1 MLDKKMK
8 GLSIED
14 DESIMAMFKPVFHL
28 FQIYSGRGA
37 FRRSRSA
44 RFLEIYKKVKSKFT
58 YTPLAAYTDIS
69 ALSLLSEH
77 WADLEFSAKNTEVNG
92 TFQRDASGFSYTS
105 NIADRLSIGAKLD
118 FFFDDTPVRFEIT
131 EIEIDK
137 MRMDIDKKKE
147 IEMVRGYPKKLKII
161 VSDSCL
167 RKGLKA
173 LEKVDEK
180 MLKILF
186 PISQRQEAFP
196 LLKASSNKNPLNHKR
211 LFNKQLNT
219 QQIKC
224 VERILN
230 GKKSP
235 QPFILFGP
243 PGTGEFPNY
252 NFYVSAKCSFF
263 ILKLN

>member
-1 MLDKKMK
+1 MAKKLMLDKKMK

-58 YTPLAAYTDIS
+58 YTDIS
-69 ALSLLSEH
+69 ELSLLSEH

-224 VERILN
+224 VDRILY

-235 QPFILFGP
+235 NPFIVFGP
-243 PGTGEFPNY
+243 PGTGEFAN
-252 NFYVSAKCSFF
+252 
-263 ILKLN
+263 

>member
-1 MLDKKMK
+1 
-8 GLSIED
+8 
-14 DESIMAMFKPVFHL
+14 
-28 FQIYSGRGA
+28 
-37 FRRSRSA
+37 
-44 RFLEIYKKVKSKFT
+44 
-58 YTPLAAYTDIS
+58 
-69 ALSLLSEH
+69 
-77 WADLEFSAKNTEVNG
+77 
-92 TFQRDASGFSYTS
+92 
-105 NIADRLSIGAKLD
+105 
-118 FFFDDTPVRFEIT
+118 
-131 EIEIDK
+131 
-137 MRMDIDKKKE
+137 MRMDIAKKKE
-147 IEMVRGYPKKLKII
+147 IKMVRGYPKKLKII

-186 PISQRQEAFP
+186 PISQCQEAFP

>member
-14 DESIMAMFKPVFHL
+14 DESIMAMFQPVFHL

-58 YTPLAAYTDIS
+58 YTDIS
-69 ALSLLSEH
+69 ELSLLSEH
-77 WADLEFSAKNTEVNG
+77 WADVEFSAKNTEVNG